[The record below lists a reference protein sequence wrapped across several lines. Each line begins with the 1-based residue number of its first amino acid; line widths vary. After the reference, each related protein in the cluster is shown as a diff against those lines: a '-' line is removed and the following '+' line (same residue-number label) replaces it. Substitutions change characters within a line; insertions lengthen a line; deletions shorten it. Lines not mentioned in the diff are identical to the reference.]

1 MSLRTPERDAA
12 AAGVAGL
19 RGRGREITAIG
30 EAVGALAAGRGGIVL
45 IQGLP
50 GVGKSALLTEAGNIA
65 CPCGVRVA
73 RSSASPATATVP
85 FAPILEALT
94 TGREPIIESGRLR
107 DLSKSPDQRFWLL
120 RELADQL
127 ERAALAGPV
136 MVALD
141 DLQWADEA
149 TLSALATLP
158 RQLASHRILW
168 LLAARSNDLTFAAR
182 SAFARLEAGGAL
194 PLTVGALDDTAVSA
208 LTRDVLGAPPDP
220 ALATVLKGVQ
230 GQPFLL
236 VELLHGLADE
246 GLVTIEDGLARA
258 SAGHISPRFS
268 DSVTQHLSTLTEAA
282 RDVVRMSVVLGRRL
296 SVDELAAFTGWP
308 VAELVPLIGELLDA
322 GVFVEDGERL
332 SFRHDLVREAI
343 DSGLPRSTRE
353 SLRRKA
359 VEVMLRHGAQPSD
372 VAALVMEIAAPG
384 DLQGI
389 SLLRRASAEIGRISP
404 AVAAPLS
411 RRAFDLTPEEDPSR
425 GAQILETMEMLVM
438 AGKAAEASRLLSVAG
453 QHLIEPDLEAQARLG
468 LAMALMH
475 YSPVDAIEQ
484 CRLGLRLAA
493 VPPQL
498 RMYLGSVMSCGLD
511 IAGDIQAAAAAL
523 HQALDDAGARE
534 DWSVLVPLAISA
546 VPHGQWRT
554 ALEVS
559 DEAVR
564 RQHTPAG
571 MNTRIWRPEAW
582 RASVLLSMARPHDAM
597 ALIDDGER
605 MSQAEGV
612 PGKARVWMMLRARA
626 LLDLGRLADAITE
639 ADAIFD
645 MSDELGAGNRGYL
658 NDVASWVAG
667 RAALHTGDPGRV
679 ENTESAAQR
688 LRRAQLAPSRVLGE
702 LLTVSLGC
710 LTGQP
715 HPTAGLDEPALGA
728 LGSPSL
734 TAGNPRSYGDVIRL
748 IRALLA
754 DGRIPEARSM
764 ASALEAA
771 AADQPGFPA
780 LAGAARHAR
789 ALAEADAGLATEAVD
804 LYQDDERPLIRA
816 DVLEDAGR
824 LWSSTRRDDAV
835 DYLDAAL
842 RLYAATGAEQDA
854 SRVRGLLRANGVRRP
869 RSRPK
874 ADRRWPELTDSEQA
888 VTMLVAE
895 GATNRQVAERL
906 FISPYTVNSHL
917 RHIFGKL
924 DINSRVELARIA
936 AGRGRPDG
944 R

>member
-1 MSLRTPERDAA
+1 
-12 AAGVAGL
+12 
-19 RGRGREITAIG
+19 
-30 EAVGALAAGRGGIVL
+30 
-45 IQGLP
+45 
-50 GVGKSALLTEAGNIA
+50 
-65 CPCGVRVA
+65 
-73 RSSASPATATVP
+73 
-85 FAPILEALT
+85 
-94 TGREPIIESGRLR
+94 
-107 DLSKSPDQRFWLL
+107 
-120 RELADQL
+120 
-127 ERAALAGPV
+127 
-136 MVALD
+136 
-141 DLQWADEA
+141 
-149 TLSALATLP
+149 
-158 RQLASHRILW
+158 
-168 LLAARSNDLTFAAR
+168 
-182 SAFARLEAGGAL
+182 
-194 PLTVGALDDTAVSA
+194 
-208 LTRDVLGAPPDP
+208 
-220 ALATVLKGVQ
+220 
-230 GQPFLL
+230 
-236 VELLHGLADE
+236 
-246 GLVTIEDGLARA
+246 
-258 SAGHISPRFS
+258 
-268 DSVTQHLSTLTEAA
+268 
-282 RDVVRMSVVLGRRL
+282 
-296 SVDELAAFTGWP
+296 
-308 VAELVPLIGELLDA
+308 
-322 GVFVEDGERL
+322 
-332 SFRHDLVREAI
+332 
-343 DSGLPRSTRE
+343 
-353 SLRRKA
+353 
-359 VEVMLRHGAQPSD
+359 
-372 VAALVMEIAAPG
+372 
-384 DLQGI
+384 
-389 SLLRRASAEIGRISP
+389 
-404 AVAAPLS
+404 
-411 RRAFDLTPEEDPSR
+411 
-425 GAQILETMEMLVM
+425 
-438 AGKAAEASRLLSVAG
+438 
-453 QHLIEPDLEAQARLG
+453 
-468 LAMALMH
+468 
-475 YSPVDAIEQ
+475 
-484 CRLGLRLAA
+484 
-493 VPPQL
+493 
-498 RMYLGSVMSCGLD
+498 
-511 IAGDIQAAAAAL
+511 
-523 HQALDDAGARE
+523 
-534 DWSVLVPLAISA
+534 
-546 VPHGQWRT
+546 
-554 ALEVS
+554 
-559 DEAVR
+559 
-564 RQHTPAG
+564 